1 MFKSIG
7 RKVYSMLLILG
18 LALACILVL
27 NIGAMQDVGNKN
39 DKLETLVDIQS
50 EQGTIAEKFQQTQI
64 DAYLTYFK
72 SDSPDVVN
80 YLKGVNQYLT
90 ELDEHK
96 KTLNSLVEDYDNS
109 DLSSKYKTWG
119 DMIDQFITMGTSM
132 VSSTSGG
139 DFSQAKAAVG
149 SFNEMTTQVLTAE
162 SDFKAYL
169 TTESEDLKSRTESS
183 ISFCT
188 GFNITC
194 LVIGLLLLIS
204 IILVVRITVAGPA
217 SIAGKE
223 LHNIVDLIEKGEGDL
238 TVRIPIKTSD
248 EIGRMA
254 DGING
259 FLAQL
264 QTVMLQLR
272 GNALTMKE
280 SVEKVRVEIRT
291 SNDMANNVSSTM
303 EEMSASMEEMSATL
317 TQIADGSDE
326 VLDQVKQMLDQ
337 VTQGAQ
343 LVDEIKTRAG
353 EIQTSTIRGKNDT
366 NATMN
371 TIRSDLEEAVS
382 ASGSVEKINDLTGD
396 ILDIASQTNLL
407 ALNASIEAARAGE
420 AGKGFAVVADEI
432 RNLAE
437 NSTATANNIQS
448 ISDMVTQAV
457 RKLSSSAEKL
467 LGFVDENVMKDYDG
481 FVTVVDQYKEDAES
495 MNQIIGQIST
505 STNEIRQTMQGM
517 TSGLNNISVGVD
529 ENTQGIAQAAES
541 MSELVMALEDIQKET
556 EKNHEVSME
565 FEQAVSN
572 FKKL

>member
-169 TTESEDLKSRTESS
+169 TTESEDLKSSTESS

-194 LVIGLLLLIS
+194 LVVGLLLLIS

-343 LVDEIKTRAG
+343 LVNEIKTRAG